1 MKTYKKLTSCI
12 FAMFICLCI
21 VLPVFKANNYF
32 RKKED
37 HSESGKNVLKEVVE
51 KAKPEQQKEAK
62 QKKTEGTQDRNIA
75 IKNISI
81 PKAIISEA
89 LKEES
94 PRIDAQAVQ
103 KEETASVAEAE
114 KPNEIIV
121 HEPVKAVHAQTGKS
135 RPEENPVP
143 ADLPHTASDQYASRD
158 KVKQENKLIEQKIVE
173 KPANTRVN
181 PSESFDFKEYG
192 KNLVEIAGLKEG
204 ESMPVLELDESNYKE
219 GLSFYGCQLIARPQP
234 LPKEPYYFAFNNKE
248 IKFAKGKSPY
258 IGTFYPAEQADKL
271 LFERLLSQSAYNEL
285 AKDTQFQLFYVPID
299 AEKERLLRCKIKTVL
314 TAYQGDVSEV
324 VKIHGKFRK
333 VGDAYILIVES
344 FQKANG
350 EIVNINDLY
359 NNMVSLRG
367 KSMETRIDRH

>member
-1 MKTYKKLTSCI
+1 MKTYKKLTSFI
-12 FAMFICLCI
+12 FAIFICVCI
-21 VLPVFKANNYF
+21 VLPVFKANNFF
-32 RKKED
+32 RKKEEIHD
-37 HSESGKNVLKEVVE
+37 KNV
-51 KAKPEQQKEAK
+51 
-62 QKKTEGTQDRNIA
+62 A

-94 PRIDAQAVQ
+94 PRIDVQAIQ
-103 KEETASVAEAE
+103 NEPRKEKVSQDTASVAEAE
-114 KPNEIIV
+114 KPKEIIV
-121 HEPVKAVHAQTGKS
+121 HEPVKAVHSQIEKS

-143 ADLPHTASDQYASRD
+143 VDLPHTVSNQHAPRD
-158 KVKQENKLIEQKIVE
+158 KVKQENKLIDQKIVD
-173 KPANTRVN
+173 KPANTRAN
-181 PSESFDFKEYG
+181 PSESFDFKKYG
-192 KNLVEIAGLKEG
+192 ENLVEIAGLKEG
-204 ESMPVLELDESNYKE
+204 ERMPVLELDESNYKE

-314 TAYQGDVSEV
+314 GAFQGDVSEI

-344 FQKANG
+344 FQKING
-350 EIVNINDLY
+350 EIIPI
-359 NNMVSLRG
+359 R
-367 KSMETRIDRH
+367 DRDNSAVAFKG